1 MAAPA
6 LVIQTTYAELL
17 ERCAATAFSDA
28 FPEDG
33 TFTSKTINGRRYWY
47 FQVPTSEGREQRYVG
62 PETQEL
68 LERIARH
75 KQARDDERERRALV
89 STLVRSFGLP
99 APIPAIGEIISA
111 LAKAGIFRLRC
122 VLIGTVAYQSYPAM
136 LGVKLPSLLLQT
148 GDVDIAQFANVS
160 IAVADKTLPMPE
172 VLKRVESTF
181 SEVAKLSRHDRS
193 TSYKTSNGLRVDF
206 LTPNEGP
213 DTDRSRTPPALQ
225 TDAQPLRFLD
235 FLICEPMPAAVL
247 HGPGVYVHV
256 PAPERYAVHKLILAR
271 RRSAAEG
278 RRDKDL
284 KQSAA
289 LLEALAEKRPEEL
302 KAAWHEAF
310 DRGPKWRKLLLSG
323 MGKTDPRARDM
334 TLRVLRRAREI
345 IPGID
350 LTFNNPRV
358 RYDSE
363 RDVVTFIGEALG
375 NPVNCAV
382 SRETLADYFDAG
394 NRGNNARVEAF
405 LGNRSQI
412 ERLLRT
418 KYLSW
423 PVEEPETVL
432 LKTMDVEKLRTS
444 VAHMTKVSEA
454 K

>member
-1 MAAPA
+1 
-6 LVIQTTYAELL
+6 
-17 ERCAATAFSDA
+17 
-28 FPEDG
+28 
-33 TFTSKTINGRRYWY
+33 
-47 FQVPTSEGREQRYVG
+47 
-62 PETQEL
+62 
-68 LERIARH
+68 
-75 KQARDDERERRALV
+75 
-89 STLVRSFGLP
+89 
-99 APIPAIGEIISA
+99 
-111 LAKAGIFRLRC
+111 
-122 VLIGTVAYQSYPAM
+122 
-136 LGVKLPSLLLQT
+136 
-148 GDVDIAQFANVS
+148 
-160 IAVADKTLPMPE
+160 
-172 VLKRVESTF
+172 
-181 SEVAKLSRHDRS
+181 
-193 TSYKTSNGLRVDF
+193 
-206 LTPNEGP
+206 
-213 DTDRSRTPPALQ
+213 
-225 TDAQPLRFLD
+225 
-235 FLICEPMPAAVL
+235 
-247 HGPGVYVHV
+247 
-256 PAPERYAVHKLILAR
+256 
-271 RRSAAEG
+271 
-278 RRDKDL
+278 
-284 KQSAA
+284 
-289 LLEALAEKRPEEL
+289 
-302 KAAWHEAF
+302 
-310 DRGPKWRKLLLSG
+310 

-382 SRETLADYFDAG
+382 SRETLEDYFDAG